1 MGWQWDEVE
10 QEVTTAVNI
19 AAGQSKEQTIA
30 ALRQAM
36 AAQSGG
42 TATGATFG
50 LGEALPVPEA
60 LENTLAG
67 AVRKGA
73 VSVIEQPGAVLA
85 GLIAEVTKTGH
96 VALVGLAEQGLLS
109 VVELGGKLSNI
120 VCVPDPGMQPLEV
133 IGLLADGVDLVVAS
147 LARTPPPSQARPLQA
162 RLRTSGCALV
172 FVGQQWPG
180 AAAEIS
186 SSVAGVSGLGTG
198 YGRIR
203 AVDYQ
208 VSVSGTRFP
217 RRQCRWR
224 VGEQVEQNNVVAFP
238 AQRRS

>member
-1 MGWQWDEVE
+1 M
-10 QEVTTAVNI
+10 TTAVNI
-19 AAGQSKEQTIA
+19 AAGQSKEQAIA

-36 AAQSGG
+36 AAQPGG
-42 TATGATFG
+42 AAIGETFG
-50 LGEALPVPEA
+50 LGEALPVPVA

-67 AVRKGA
+67 TVRKGA

-85 GLIAEVTKTGH
+85 GLIAEATKTGH
-96 VALVGLAEQGLLS
+96 VALVGVAEQGLLA
-109 VVELGGKLSNI
+109 VTELGGKLSNI
-120 VCVPDPGMQPLEV
+120 ICVPDPGMQPLEV

-147 LARTPPPSQARPLQA
+147 LSRTPAPSQARPLQA

-180 AAAEIS
+180 AVATIS
-186 SSVAGVSGLGTG
+186 SSVADVSGLGAG
-198 YGRIR
+198 HGRIR

-224 VGEQVEQNNVVAFP
+224 VGEQAGQNNVVAFP
-238 AQRRS
+238 VRRRG

>member
-1 MGWQWDEVE
+1 M
-10 QEVTTAVNI
+10 TTAVNI

-36 AAQSGG
+36 AVQSGG
-42 TATGATFG
+42 AVTGETFG
-50 LGEALPVPEA
+50 LGEALPVPVA
-60 LENTLAG
+60 LEKTLAG

-73 VSVIEQPGAVLA
+73 VSVIGQPGVVLA
-85 GLIAEVTKTGH
+85 GLIAEATKTGH
-96 VALVGLAEQGLLS
+96 VALVGLSEQGLLS

-120 VCVPDPGMQPLEV
+120 ICVPDPGMRPLEV

-147 LARTPPPSQARPLQA
+147 LARTPVPSQARPLQA

-180 AAAEIS
+180 AESTIS
-186 SSVAGVSGLGTG
+186 SSVADVAGLGAG
-198 YGRIR
+198 HGRIR

-208 VSVSGTRFP
+208 VSMSGTRFP
-217 RRQCRWR
+217 RRQCRWW
-224 VGEQVEQNNVVAFP
+224 VGEQVERNNVVAFP
-238 AQRRS
+238 TRRRS